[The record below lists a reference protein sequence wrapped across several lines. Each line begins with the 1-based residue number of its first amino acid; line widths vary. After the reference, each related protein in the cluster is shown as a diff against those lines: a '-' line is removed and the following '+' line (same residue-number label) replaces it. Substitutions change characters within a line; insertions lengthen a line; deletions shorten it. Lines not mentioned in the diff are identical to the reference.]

1 MNASETEIAL
11 IPFEFDRSISSSEK
25 RMLAIQRTN
34 MRGRSIA
41 RSLLALCLSI
51 AIIPIAIVFAG
62 EPAKVEGSS
71 SRDSREQALRAIPM
85 GNLTPQAIAK
95 LKPVLDDPTIFRRM
109 PVQSIVC
116 DPEMFSFIVRHPEVL
131 VEIWQVM
138 GMTRV
143 NIGRTGPFTFA
154 GEDGAG
160 TTCRCELVLGSETI
174 HIYYTEGDYEGGL
187 INRKLDGRCICII
200 HSQSTVSESGQPL
213 VTANMDIFL
222 KLDNIGADLI
232 AKTISPLVVKTA
244 DYNYIESLR
253 FVSQLSSAA
262 QRNPQA
268 VEQLATRLEGLRPE
282 VRNRFVQVSHQSAIR
297 RDRLISA
304 RSQQMIEEN
313 AISSTAIGKATPT
326 QVPPAGPPSNATSSE
341 SLSFGDAPA
350 ANVIR

>member
-1 MNASETEIAL
+1 
-11 IPFEFDRSISSSEK
+11 
-25 RMLAIQRTN
+25 MLAIKRTN
-34 MRGRSIA
+34 MRGMSTP
-41 RSLLALCLSI
+41 RSLLALCL
-51 AIIPIAIVFAG
+51 PIAIVHFAILSTATVYAG
-62 EPAKVEGSS
+62 ESAKVEGSS
-71 SRDSREQALRAIPM
+71 SRESREQALQAIPL

-116 DPEMFSFIVRHPEVL
+116 DPEMFTFIVRQPEVL

-143 NIGRTGPFTFA
+143 TIGRTGPFTFA

-160 TTCRCELVLGSETI
+160 TTCRCELVLGSEKI
-174 HIYYTEGDYEGGL
+174 HVYYTEGDYEGGL
-187 INRKLDGRCICII
+187 INRKLDGRCVCII
-200 HSQSTVSESGQPL
+200 HSQSAVGENGQPL

-268 VEQLATRLEGLRPE
+268 VEQLAARLEGLRPD
-282 VRNRFVQVSHQSAIR
+282 VRNRFVQVAHQSAIR

-313 AISSTAIGKATPT
+313 ESRSIIIGKASPS
-326 QVPPAGPPSNATSSE
+326 QVPPAGPLSNVDSS
-341 SLSFGDAPA
+341 AP
-350 ANVIR
+350 NVVR